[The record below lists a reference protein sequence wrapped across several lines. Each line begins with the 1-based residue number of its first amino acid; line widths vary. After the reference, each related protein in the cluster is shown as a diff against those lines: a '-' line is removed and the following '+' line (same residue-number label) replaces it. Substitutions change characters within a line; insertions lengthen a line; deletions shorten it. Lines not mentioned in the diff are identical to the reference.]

1 MNVKRAGAREKTQWD
16 LVQRYRLIETVALWE
31 GRLTTNHIQAA
42 FGVGRQQASRDIGG
56 YNEHTSN
63 LVYDNALRGYK
74 PAPGFTPHFTRGSAD
89 EYLQQLA
96 SSNALASYAETLA
109 LPETPTHLLTIP
121 QRRIDPAVLRPII
134 QACREKLR
142 VDIRY
147 LSMNSPNG
155 EERIISPHALINTG
169 SRWHVRAWC
178 ELKQDYRD
186 FVLSRIR
193 DVPDLNGAATHGAET
208 DIRWQTQLELRLVP
222 NPKLTFAQQRVI
234 AEDWGMS
241 EGFLAYPVRGALAQ
255 YGLDLLQLTVD
266 EERWS
271 AEPLRY
277 PVVVEN
283 GDQVKPYLFA

>member
-1 MNVKRAGAREKTQWD
+1 MNVKRAASAEKAQWD
-16 LVQRYRLIETVALWE
+16 LLQRYRLIETVALWE
-31 GRLTTNHIQAA
+31 GRLTTNHLQAA
-42 FGVGRQQASRDIGG
+42 FGIGRQQASRDIGA
-56 YNEHTSN
+56 YNQATSN
-63 LVYDNALRGYK
+63 LEYDNALRGYR
-74 PAPGFTPHFTRGSAD
+74 PADAFTPRYCRGTAD
-89 EYLQQLA
+89 EYLQQLSA
-96 SSNALASYAETLA
+96 SNALASYAEA
-109 LPETPTHLLTIP
+109 LPLPATPTHLLTIP

-142 VDIRY
+142 VDIKY
-147 LSMNSPNG
+147 LSMSSPNG

-178 ELKQDYRD
+178 ELKNDFRD

-193 DVPDLNGAATHGAET
+193 DVPDLNGTATHGADE
-208 DIRWQTQLELRLVP
+208 DKRWQTQLELKLVP
-222 NPKLTFAQQRVI
+222 NPKLSFAQQRVI
-234 AEDWGMS
+234 ADDWGMA
-241 EGFLAYPVRGALAQ
+241 EGFLLYPVRAALAQ

-283 GDQVKPYLFA
+283 GDEVKPFLFA